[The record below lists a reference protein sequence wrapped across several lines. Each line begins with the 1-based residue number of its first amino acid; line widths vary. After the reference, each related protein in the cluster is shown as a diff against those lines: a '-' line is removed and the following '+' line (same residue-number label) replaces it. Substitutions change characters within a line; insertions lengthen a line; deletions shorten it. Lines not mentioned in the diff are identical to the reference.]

1 MQGEADPFIKALG
14 LSEHDTPALAPFRHF
29 ARGDTHLV
37 TAGRDA
43 RFSCASVGGEIDQ
56 VGLAPAAALAFAAIS
71 HLNPRQVI
79 NFGTAGGFQE
89 LGSEI
94 ASVYLSGHFRYHDRQ
109 IPISPAWEA
118 YGVGDYRFAIPEALK
133 EFPQAIVSSGNAL
146 SIEPHQQASMLEI
159 GKASGLPVV
168 KDMEGAAIAQVCQM
182 KSVPLLSIKSVT
194 DLIDGG
200 RHTQEEFLENFGRAT
215 GALKRAV
222 AKVNN
227 RLRS

>member
-1 MQGEADPFIKALG
+1 M
-14 LSEHDTPALAPFRHF
+14 
-29 ARGDTHLV
+29 V
-37 TAGRDA
+37 
-43 RFSCASVGGEIDQ
+43 
-56 VGLAPAAALAFAAIS
+56 
-71 HLNPRQVI
+71 

-109 IPISPAWEA
+109 IPISSSWEA
-118 YGVGDYRFAIPEALK
+118 YGAGDYRFSIPETLK

-146 SIEPHQQASMLEI
+146 TIEPHQQTSMLEL

-200 RHTQEEFLENFGRAT
+200 RHTHEEFLENFERAT
-215 GALKRAV
+215 DALQKVV
-222 AKVNN
+222 AEVQA
-227 RLRS
+227 LIAT

>member
-1 MQGEADPFIKALG
+1 M
-14 LSEHDTPALAPFRHF
+14 
-29 ARGDTHLV
+29 V
-37 TAGRDA
+37 
-43 RFSCASVGGEIDQ
+43 
-56 VGLAPAAALAFAAIS
+56 
-71 HLNPRQVI
+71 

-109 IPISPAWEA
+109 IPISSSWEA
-118 YGVGDYRFAIPEALK
+118 YGAGDYRFSIPETLK

-146 SIEPHQQASMLEI
+146 TIEPHQQTSMLEL

-182 KSVPLLSIKSVT
+182 KSVPLLSITSVT

-200 RHTQEEFLENFGRAT
+200 RHTHEEFLENFERAT
-215 GALKRAV
+215 DALQKVV
-222 AKVNN
+222 AEVQA
-227 RLRS
+227 LIAT